1 MADQRERAELFGGFH
16 RGPDI
21 LIVLN
26 AWDAGS
32 ARVFELAGA
41 RAIATT
47 SGGLAAAHGYPD
59 GERMPLALLAQ
70 AVAEI
75 TRVVSVPVSVDLE
88 TGFGR
93 TPQAAAQ
100 AAELML
106 NAGAVGINI
115 EDGSEAPELLVEKIA
130 AIGEMARGRGIP
142 LFINAR
148 TDVYLRRI
156 GDEATRT
163 DESLRRLAQYAA
175 AGAGGGFVIG
185 QAGAGVIARLAKES
199 PLPLNVMVQPGTPT
213 IPELRAMGVR
223 RVSIG
228 GSATYAALS
237 LARQVAQELLTAGTY
252 SALFGGRSL
261 TYPEVNRMFEQ
272 IP

>member
-1 MADQRERAELFGGFH
+1 MDQRERAELFGRLH

-21 LIVLN
+21 LVILN
-26 AWDAGS
+26 AWDAAS

-41 RAIATT
+41 KAIATT

-59 GERMPLALLAQ
+59 GERMPLTLLAQ
-70 AVAEI
+70 AVGEI

-88 TGFGR
+88 AGFGASA
-93 TPQAAAQ
+93 QAAAH

-106 NAGAVGINI
+106 DEGAVGLNL
-115 EDGSEAPELLVEKIA
+115 EDGSEPAQLLADKIA
-130 AIGEMARGRGIP
+130 AVRAMAQRRGIP

-156 GDEATRT
+156 GDEAGRT
-163 DESLRRLAQYAA
+163 DECLRRLAIYAA
-175 AGAGGGFVIG
+175 AGADGGFVIG
-185 QAGAGVIARLAKES
+185 GVPAVEIARLARES
-199 PLPLNVMVQPGTPT
+199 PLPLNVIVHPGAPS
-213 IPELRAMGVR
+213 IPELQSMGVA

-237 LARQVAQELLTAGTY
+237 LTRRIARELLSAGTY
-252 SALFGGRSL
+252 TALYGPDGL
-261 TYPEVNRMFEQ
+261 TYPEVNRMFEG
-272 IP
+272 IG